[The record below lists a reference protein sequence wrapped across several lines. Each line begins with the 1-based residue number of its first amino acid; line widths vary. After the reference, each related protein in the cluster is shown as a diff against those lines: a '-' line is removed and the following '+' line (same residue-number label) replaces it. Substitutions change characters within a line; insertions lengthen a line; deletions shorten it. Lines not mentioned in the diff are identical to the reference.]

1 MASIDLK
8 FMKLAI
14 AKAKQGI
21 KKGQTPFGACIV
33 RNGKVI
39 AASHNRV
46 WQTTDITAHAEI
58 DAIRQAC
65 RKLKT
70 IDLTGSTMY
79 STCEPCPMCFAAIH
93 WARINTIVF
102 GASID
107 DADDA
112 GFNELK
118 ISNETLVK
126 IGDPS
131 VTLIKGVCREECVAL
146 FGLWLQMG
154 GHRSY

>member
-1 MASIDLK
+1 
-8 FMKLAI
+8 
-14 AKAKQGI
+14 
-21 KKGQTPFGACIV
+21 
-33 RNGKVI
+33 
-39 AASHNRV
+39 
-46 WQTTDITAHAEI
+46 
-58 DAIRQAC
+58 
-65 RKLKT
+65 
-70 IDLTGSTMY
+70 
-79 STCEPCPMCFAAIH
+79 MCFAAIH